1 MPEYV
6 EFIAAARTGR
16 PTAEATAATRAGAD
30 ASGCAVRRVV
40 RIILGGTAER
50 VLLPKTAGPAA
61 ATVCAGATR
70 IEAFVEGATMP
81 GCICWLTGTLRGLR
95 SGDA

>member
-6 EFIAAARTGR
+6 AFIAAARTGR
-16 PTAEATAATRAGAD
+16 PTANGTAATGAAAD
-30 ASGCAVRRVV
+30 VSGCAVRRVV
-40 RIILGGTAER
+40 RVIFGGAAAR
-50 VLLPKTAGPAA
+50 VLLPKTAGAAA

-70 IEAFVEGATMP
+70 IEVFADGATMP
-81 GCICWLTGTLRGLR
+81 GCICWLRGTLRGLR